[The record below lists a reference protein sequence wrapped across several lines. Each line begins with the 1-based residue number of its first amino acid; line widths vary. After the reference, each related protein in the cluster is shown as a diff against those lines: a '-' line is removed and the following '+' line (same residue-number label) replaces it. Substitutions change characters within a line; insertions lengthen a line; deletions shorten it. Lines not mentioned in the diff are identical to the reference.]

1 MVDWLNKK
9 FFAFDDLF
17 FQYAHR
23 LQQKAGGFFNTF
35 CKVVSFFGKS
45 GWAFI
50 AIAFVFLL
58 FKGKR
63 KAGLAM
69 GFALVMGAIV
79 TNILLKNI
87 VDRPRPYTRSLTFA
101 NFWVAAGKNVE
112 DSSSF
117 PSGHTTA
124 AFAAGVAFFLS
135 VSKKYGWTGLVFA
148 VLMGFSRVYLI
159 VHYPSDV
166 LAGCIIGTAAGI
178 GGHALSKL
186 VYDKAKGKFA
196 TFINEWSILD
206 HIVPQNRLRRKQA
219 ETATDTAPQNTAPQD
234 DVLRNDVPD
243 AEQSTPPNPAEPQEQ
258 TQEKQE

>member
-1 MVDWLNKK
+1 MSDWLNKN

-17 FQYAHR
+17 FRYAHR

-50 AIAFVFLL
+50 VIAFVFLL

-135 VSKKYGWTGLVFA
+135 VNKKYGWTGLVFA

-178 GGHALSKL
+178 GGYALSKL
-186 VYDKAKGKFA
+186 VYDKVKGKFA
-196 TFINEWSILD
+196 TFINEWSVLD
-206 HIVPQNRLRRKQA
+206 HIVPQNRLRRKQT
-219 ETATDTAPQNTAPQD
+219 EPATNPAPQNDTPQ
-234 DVLRNDVPD
+234 NDATN
-243 AEQSTPPNPAEPQEQ
+243 AEQSTPQDDTPQDRP
-258 TQEKQE
+258 QEKQE